1 MVNNILNKKGLFI
14 TFEGPDGSGKTTI
27 IKELYKNLNKRFKN
41 KVVLT
46 REPGGNKN
54 IIAESIRNILLNTDS
69 KISYRAEA
77 LLFAASR
84 AQHIDDF
91 IVPSLKKGKIILCD
105 RFVHSSYVYQG
116 IGRKLGIDNIKK
128 INEFAMSNIKPDL
141 TIFLMINPIDALNR
155 IKKDKN
161 REINR
166 LDKEK
171 VNLHKQVY
179 QGYLKLIKSENKNK
193 FFVVDANKTVDEI
206 TDEILKFL
214 NKKFFNN

>member
-128 INEFAMSNIKPDL
+128 INEFAMSNVKPDL

-193 FFVVDANKTVDEI
+193 IFVVDANKSVDEI
-206 TDEILKFL
+206 TDEIFKFL

>member
-128 INEFAMSNIKPDL
+128 INEFAMSNVKPDL

-155 IKKDKN
+155 IKEDKN

-193 FFVVDANKTVDEI
+193 IFVVDANKSVDEI

>member
-1 MVNNILNKKGLFI
+1 MVNNTLNKKGLFI

-91 IVPSLKKGKIILCD
+91 IVPSLKKEKIILCD

-128 INEFAMSNIKPDL
+128 INEFAMSNVKPDL

-179 QGYLKLIKSENKNK
+179 QGYLKLIKSEKKNK
-193 FFVVDANKTVDEI
+193 IFVVDANKSVDEI

>member
-1 MVNNILNKKGLFI
+1 MVNNTLNKKGLFI

-128 INEFAMSNIKPDL
+128 INEFAMSNVKPDL

-193 FFVVDANKTVDEI
+193 IFVVDANKSVDEI